1 MNQPSDDHAGSGGAL
16 QRIEDQLTDINAR
29 IARLALALG
38 VSLDNEH
45 DIQAALTTLKP
56 VDIGTERRVM
66 PDRRGGTRGGSD
78 RRKGASRLE
87 AARPAGL
94 ALWRRGAVRGAG
106 RRRVDPAG
114 HAGGRGASGAAWFP
128 AGIRRECIWT
138 ARPRRAP
145 GDAVA
150 RQAVPLT
157 GTQAAQA
164 AGFEFAAR

>member
-1 MNQPSDDHAGSGGAL
+1 MNQPSADDAGSGGAL

-45 DIQAALTTLKP
+45 DIQVALTTLKP

-87 AARPAGL
+87 LRCWSCVMAQRCGMWSRWAPHRPGVSCRRSRGV
-94 ALWRRGAVRGAG
+94 WRSVVSSR
-106 RRRVDPAG
+106 DPT
-114 HAGGRGASGAAWFP
+114 
-128 AGIRRECIWT
+128 ECIWT
-138 ARPRRAP
+138 ARRRRAP

-150 RQAVPLT
+150 RQAVPLA

>member
-87 AARPAGL
+87 LRGLLVLRYGAEVRYVEQVGAAST
-94 ALWRRGAVRGAG
+94 
-106 RRRVDPAG
+106 RRVM
-114 HAGGRGASGAAWFP
+114 
-128 AGIRRECIWT
+128 
-138 ARPRRAP
+138 
-145 GDAVA
+145 
-150 RQAVPLT
+150 QAVEGRL
-157 GTQAAQA
+157 AQR
-164 AGFEFAAR
+164 GFQPGSDGIHLDGPPPQDPR